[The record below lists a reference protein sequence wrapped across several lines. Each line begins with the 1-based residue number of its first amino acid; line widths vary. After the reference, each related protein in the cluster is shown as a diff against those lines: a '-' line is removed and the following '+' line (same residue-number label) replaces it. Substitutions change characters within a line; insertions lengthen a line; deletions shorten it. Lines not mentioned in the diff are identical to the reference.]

1 MAADPTALS
10 LVEVADAI
18 VRKEVSCVEVTRACL
33 ARAEALQ
40 PTLNCFISLEAEEAL
55 RQAEEADAALAR
67 GEVRGP
73 LHGVPLAHKDLL
85 YRAGKVMTCGSRIL
99 GDFVADHTATVL
111 ERLSAAGAVNLGSL
125 NMAEIAMG
133 ASGRNEHFGHCRN
146 PWNPDHVSGGS
157 SSGSGS
163 AVAGRLVYGAIGT
176 DTGGSIRLPSFMCG
190 LVGIKPTQTRTSRY
204 GVMPLSYSLD
214 NAGPLTRTVADC
226 ARMLGVIAGLDPNDP
241 TSSDEPVP
249 DYEKGLE
256 GASVRGLR
264 IGVPTSYYYDH
275 ATEAVRS
282 ALEASLDVFKSLG
295 AEIVEVEVPDHD
307 LIRELFGTLVRAE
320 AANIHAKWFAER
332 PQDYS
337 TEVRARIEA
346 GLYMSATRYLESMRL
361 RPGLMD
367 EFCEMV
373 FTKADVFHAPG
384 LAIAVPTLEETDTAV
399 SDDALLI
406 NERLAWCTRAAS
418 YLGLPS
424 LAVPCGFADRGLP
437 VGFQLMARPF
447 AEDFLFQ
454 VGHTYQRETDWHRR
468 APAL

>member
-1 MAADPTALS
+1 MVVDPTAWS
-10 LVEVADAI
+10 LVEVAEAI
-18 VRKEVSCVEVTRACL
+18 LGKDVSCLEVTQACL
-33 ARAEALQ
+33 TRAETHQ
-40 PTLNCFISLEAEEAL
+40 PTLNCFISLEADEAG
-55 RQAEEADAALAR
+55 RQAKEADTALAR
-67 GEVRGP
+67 GDVRGP

-85 YRAGKVMTCGSRIL
+85 YRAGKVATCGSRIL
-99 GDFVADHTATVL
+99 GEFVPDYTATVL
-111 ERLSAAGAVNLGSL
+111 ERLSAAGAVNLGTL
-125 NMAEIAMG
+125 NMAEIALG

-146 PWNPDHVSGGS
+146 PWNPDHVTGGS
-157 SSGSGS
+157 SSGSAS

-176 DTGGSIRLPSFMCG
+176 DTGGSIRLPATMCG

-226 ARMLGVIAGLDPNDP
+226 ARMLGVIAGVDPNDP
-241 TSSDEPVP
+241 TCSDEPVP
-249 DYEKGLE
+249 DYEKSLN
-256 GASVRGLR
+256 GASARGVR
-264 IGVPTSYYYDH
+264 IGVPASYYYDH
-275 ATEAVRS
+275 TTEAVRS
-282 ALEASLDVFKSLG
+282 ALAASLDVFKSLG

-346 GLYMSATRYLESMRL
+346 GLYMPATRYLESLRL

-373 FTKADVFHAPG
+373 FGKADVFHTPG
-384 LAIAVPTLEETDTAV
+384 LAIAVPTLEETDAAV

-437 VGFQLMARPF
+437 VGFQLMGRPF
-447 AEDFLFQ
+447 SEDLLFQ
-454 VGHTYQRETDWHRR
+454 VGHVYQRETDWHQR
-468 APAL
+468 APAP